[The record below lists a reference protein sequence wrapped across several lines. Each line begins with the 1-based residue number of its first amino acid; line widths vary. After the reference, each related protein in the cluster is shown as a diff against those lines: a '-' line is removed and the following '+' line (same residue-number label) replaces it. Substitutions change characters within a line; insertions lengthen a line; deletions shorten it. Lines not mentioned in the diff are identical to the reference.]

1 MREDNQPSRSES
13 LKGLFARSKL
23 KVCTLM
29 RSAYCTSI
37 IAPRRRRD
45 ASDNIERMVI
55 AMSGCLASG
64 QVCRGRKPFAFES
77 ASAFGDP
84 TITAKPLISLG
95 PSGHPGEPQGGAR
108 PTRHT

>member
-1 MREDNQPSRSES
+1 MFESSSRSDS

-45 ASDNIERMVI
+45 A
-55 AMSGCLASG
+55 MSGCLPSG

-77 ASAFGDP
+77 ASAFGDS
-84 TITAKPLISLG
+84 TIAAKPLISLG
-95 PSGHPGEPQGGAR
+95 PSGHRRGPPGRARLLGGSSQR
-108 PTRHT
+108 PEF

>member
-1 MREDNQPSRSES
+1 MFESSSRSDS

-45 ASDNIERMVI
+45 ASDNIERMAI
-55 AMSGCLASG
+55 AMSGCLPSG
-64 QVCRGRKPFAFES
+64 QVVPRPQTFRIRERVRFWVLPTTA
-77 ASAFGDP
+77 GDP
-84 TITAKPLISLG
+84 RWRAP
-95 PSGHPGEPQGGAR
+95 AMDC
-108 PTRHT
+108 